1 MKIAWYSNAPWA
13 GTGYGQQT
21 DIFTELLAADGHDV
35 AILANYGLNGAP
47 RGWKN
52 MPVYP
57 GGYDMWANDVLSLHS
72 RHHFNESNGLILT
85 LCDVWVIKNPAL
97 KQMPMASWVPI
108 DHTPIPPK
116 VAQFFHEYN
125 AHPIAMS
132 KFGLAEL
139 QNLGFDSSYV
149 PHGIDTDVFRPV
161 TEIGGR
167 SVREVLGLPKD
178 AFVVGMNA
186 ANKGSQ
192 KIRKSFPQVFLAFAM
207 FQRKRPDA
215 ILYLHTEKFGHSAG
229 VDLIRL
235 AQACGVPE
243 DSIMYTDQYAYRMGL
258 KPELL
263 AAMYSAFDVLA
274 SPSMGEGFGIPVVEA
289 QACGVPVIVSDA
301 TAQPELCGSGWTV
314 GGVPDWDEAQASW
327 FHLPDVFEIAAAM
340 DEAYEGHGDREK
352 ARQFALQ
359 YHRTTVYRDYW
370 VPTLE
375 RLAKMVELPSV
386 DFEVEPVRFDG

>member
-1 MKIAWYSNAPWA
+1 VKIAWYSNAPWA

-85 LCDVWVIKNPAL
+85 LCDVWVIKNPVL
-97 KQMPMASWVPI
+97 KEMPLASWVPI

-139 QNLGFDSSYV
+139 QNLGLDSSYV
-149 PHGIDTDVFRPV
+149 PHGIDTDVFRPM
-161 TEIGGR
+161 TEVGGR
-167 SVREVLGLPKD
+167 PVREVLGLPAD

-243 DSIMYTDQYAYRMGL
+243 DSIRYTDQYAYRMGL

-263 AAMYSAFDVLA
+263 AAMYSCFDVLA

-340 DEAYEGHGDREK
+340 DEAYEGQGDREK

-359 YHRTTVYRDYW
+359 LPPHDG
-370 VPTLE
+370 VPGLLGADVGAVGE
-375 RLAKMVELPSV
+375 RWWSCRRLISRLS
-386 DFEVEPVRFDG
+386 R

>member
-21 DIFTELLAADGHDV
+21 DIFTELLTANGHDV

-47 RGWKN
+47 RGWKG

-97 KQMPMASWVPI
+97 KQMPLASWVPI

-116 VAQFFHEYN
+116 VAQFFAEYN

-139 QNLGFDSSYV
+139 QNLGFDASYV

-167 SVREVLGLPKD
+167 SVREVLGLPAD

-207 FQRKRPDA
+207 FRKKRPDA

-258 KPELL
+258 KPEML

-340 DEAYEGHGDREK
+340 DEAYEGQGDREK
-352 ARQFALQ
+352 ARQFALG
-359 YHRTTVYRDYW
+359 YHHTTVYRGSLGAD
-370 VPTLE
+370 VG
-375 RLAKMVELPSV
+375 AVG
-386 DFEVEPVRFDG
+386 DDGGVAVG

>member
-21 DIFTELLAADGHDV
+21 DITTELLTAAGHDV

-47 RGWKN
+47 RGWKG

-72 RHHFNESNGLILT
+72 RHHFGESNGLILT

-97 KQMPMASWVPI
+97 KEMPLASWVPI

-116 VAQFFHEYN
+116 VAQFFTEYN
-125 AHPIAMS
+125 SHPIAMS

-139 QNLGFDSSYV
+139 QNLGLEASYV
-149 PHGIDTDVFRPV
+149 PHAIDTDVFRPL
-161 TEIGGR
+161 TEIDGR
-167 SVREVLGLPKD
+167 PVREMMGLPDD

-186 ANKGSQ
+186 ANKGSH
-192 KIRKSFPQVFLAFAM
+192 KIRKSFPEVFLAFAM

-215 ILYLHTEKFGHSAG
+215 ILYLHAEKFGHSAG
-229 VDLIRL
+229 VDLVRL

-243 DSIMYTDQYAYRMGL
+243 DSIRYTDQYAYRMGL

-263 AAMYSAFDVLA
+263 AAMYSCFDVLA

-352 ARQFALQ
+352 ARQFALG
-359 YHRTTVYRDYW
+359 YSHTTVYEDHW

-375 RLAKMVELPSV
+375 RLSTMVELPSV

>member
-21 DIFTELLAADGHDV
+21 DIFTELLAANGHDV

-47 RGWKN
+47 RGWKG

-97 KQMPMASWVPI
+97 KQMPLASWVPI

-116 VAQFFHEYN
+116 VAQFFAEYN
-125 AHPIAMS
+125 SHPIAMS

-139 QNLGFDSSYV
+139 QNLGFDASYV

-167 SVREVLGLPKD
+167 SVREVLGLPAD

-207 FQRKRPDA
+207 FRKKRPDA

-258 KPELL
+258 KPEML

-340 DEAYEGHGDREK
+340 DEAYEGQGDREK
-352 ARQFALQ
+352 ARQFALG
-359 YHRTTVYRDYW
+359 YHHTTVYEDHW

-375 RLAKMVELPSV
+375 RLATMVELPSV

>member
-21 DIFTELLAADGHDV
+21 DIFTELLTANGHDV

-47 RGWKN
+47 RGWKG

-97 KQMPMASWVPI
+97 KQMPLASWVPI

-116 VAQFFHEYN
+116 VAQFFAEYN
-125 AHPIAMS
+125 SHPIAMS

-139 QNLGFDSSYV
+139 QNLGFDASYV

-167 SVREVLGLPKD
+167 SVREVLGLPDD

-207 FQRKRPDA
+207 FRKKRPDA

-258 KPELL
+258 KPEML

-340 DEAYEGHGDREK
+340 DEAYEGQGDREK
-352 ARQFALQ
+352 ARQFALG
-359 YHRTTVYRDYW
+359 YHHTTVYEDHW

-375 RLAKMVELPSV
+375 RLATMVELPSV

>member
-21 DIFTELLAADGHDV
+21 DIFTELLTANGHDV

-47 RGWKN
+47 RGWKG

-116 VAQFFHEYN
+116 VAQFFAEYN
-125 AHPIAMS
+125 SHPIAMS

-139 QNLGFDSSYV
+139 QNLGFDASYV

-167 SVREVLGLPKD
+167 SVREVLGLPAD

-258 KPELL
+258 KPEML

-340 DEAYEGHGDREK
+340 DEAYEGQGDREK
-352 ARQFALQ
+352 ARQFALG
-359 YHRTTVYRDYW
+359 YHHTTVYEDHW
-370 VPTLE
+370 VPTCWSGWRRWWSCR
-375 RLAKMVELPSV
+375 RLILRLS
-386 DFEVEPVRFDG
+386 R

>member
-21 DIFTELLAADGHDV
+21 DIFTELLTAAGHDV

-47 RGWKN
+47 RGWKG

-116 VAQFFHEYN
+116 VAQFFAEYN
-125 AHPIAMS
+125 SHPIAMS

-139 QNLGFDSSYV
+139 QNLGFDASYV

-167 SVREVLGLPKD
+167 SVREVLGLPAD

-258 KPELL
+258 KPEML

-340 DEAYEGHGDREK
+340 DEAYEGQGDREK
-352 ARQFALQ
+352 ARQFALG
-359 YHRTTVYRDYW
+359 YHHTTVYEDHW
-370 VPTLE
+370 VPVLE
-375 RLAKMVELPSV
+375 RLATMVELPSV

>member
-21 DIFTELLAADGHDV
+21 DIFTELLTANGHDV

-47 RGWKN
+47 RGWKG

-116 VAQFFHEYN
+116 VAQFFAEYN
-125 AHPIAMS
+125 SHPIAMS

-139 QNLGFDSSYV
+139 QNLGFDASYV

-167 SVREVLGLPKD
+167 SVREVLGVPAD

-207 FQRKRPDA
+207 FRKKRPDA

-258 KPELL
+258 KPEML

-340 DEAYEGHGDREK
+340 DEAYEGQGDREK
-352 ARQFALQ
+352 ARQFALG
-359 YHRTTVYRDYW
+359 YHHTTVYEDHW
-370 VPTLE
+370 VPVLE
-375 RLAKMVELPSV
+375 RLATMVELPSV

>member
-21 DIFTELLAADGHDV
+21 DITTELLTAAGHDV

-47 RGWKN
+47 RGWKG

-57 GGYDMWANDVLSLHS
+57 GGYDTWANDVLSLHS
-72 RHHFNESNGLILT
+72 RHHFGESNGVIVT

-97 KQMPMASWVPI
+97 KEMPLASWVPI

-116 VAQFFHEYN
+116 VAQFFAEYN
-125 AHPIAMS
+125 SHPIAMS

-139 QNLGFDSSYV
+139 QNLGLDASYV
-149 PHGIDTDVFRPV
+149 PHAIDTDLFRPL
-161 TEIGGR
+161 TEIDGR
-167 SVREVLGLPKD
+167 PVREVLGLPAD

-186 ANKGSQ
+186 ANKGSH

-215 ILYLHTEKFGHSAG
+215 ILYLHAEKFGHSAG
-229 VDLIRL
+229 VDLVRL

-243 DSIMYTDQYAYRMGL
+243 SAIRYTDQYAYRMGL

-263 AAMYSAFDVLA
+263 AAMYSCFDVLA

-327 FHLPDVFEIAAAM
+327 LHLPDVFEIAAAM
-340 DEAYEGHGDREK
+340 DEAYEGHGDREE
-352 ARQFALQ
+352 ARQFALG
-359 YHRTTVYRDYW
+359 YSHTTVYEDHW
-370 VPTLE
+370 VPVLE
-375 RLAKMVELPSV
+375 RLATMVELPSV

>member
-21 DIFTELLAADGHDV
+21 DIFTELLAANGHDV

-47 RGWKN
+47 RGWKG

-72 RHHFNESNGLILT
+72 RHHFNESNGLIVT

-97 KQMPMASWVPI
+97 KQMPLASWVPI

-116 VAQFFHEYN
+116 VAQFFAEYN
-125 AHPIAMS
+125 SHPIAMS

-139 QNLGFDSSYV
+139 QNLGFDASYV

-167 SVREVLGLPKD
+167 SVREVLGLPAD

-207 FQRKRPDA
+207 FRKKRPDA

-340 DEAYEGHGDREK
+340 DEAYEGQGDREK
-352 ARQFALQ
+352 ARQFALG
-359 YHRTTVYRDYW
+359 YHHTTVYEDHW

-375 RLAKMVELPSV
+375 RLATMVELPSV

>member
-21 DIFTELLAADGHDV
+21 DIFTELLAANGHDV

-47 RGWKN
+47 RGWKG

-72 RHHFNESNGLILT
+72 RHHFNESNGLIVT

-97 KQMPMASWVPI
+97 KQMPLASWVPI

-116 VAQFFHEYN
+116 VAQFFAEYN
-125 AHPIAMS
+125 SHPIAMS

-139 QNLGFDSSYV
+139 QNLGFDASYV

-167 SVREVLGLPKD
+167 SVREVLGLPAD

-215 ILYLHTEKFGHSAG
+215 ILYLHTEKYGHSAG

-243 DSIMYTDQYAYRMGL
+243 DSVRYTDQYAYRMGL

-340 DEAYEGHGDREK
+340 DEAYEGQGDREK
-352 ARQFALQ
+352 ARQFALG
-359 YHRTTVYRDYW
+359 YHHTTVYEDHW
-370 VPTLE
+370 VPVLE
-375 RLAKMVELPSV
+375 RLATMVELPSV
-386 DFEVEPVRFDG
+386 DFKVEPVRFDG

>member
-21 DIFTELLAADGHDV
+21 DIFTELLTANGHDV

-47 RGWKN
+47 RGWKG

-116 VAQFFHEYN
+116 VAQFFAEYN
-125 AHPIAMS
+125 SHPIAMS

-139 QNLGFDSSYV
+139 QNLGFDASYV

-167 SVREVLGLPKD
+167 SVREVLGLPDD

-207 FQRKRPDA
+207 FCKKRPDA

-258 KPELL
+258 KPEML

-340 DEAYEGHGDREK
+340 DEAYEGQGDREK
-352 ARQFALQ
+352 ARQFALG
-359 YHRTTVYRDYW
+359 YHHTTVYEDHW

-375 RLAKMVELPSV
+375 RLATMVELPSV

>member
-47 RGWKN
+47 RGWKGL
-52 MPVYP
+52 PVYP

-116 VAQFFHEYN
+116 VAQFFAEYN
-125 AHPIAMS
+125 SHPIAMS

-139 QNLGFDSSYV
+139 QNLGFDASYV

-167 SVREVLGLPKD
+167 SVREVLGLPAD

-207 FQRKRPDA
+207 FRKKRPDA

-258 KPELL
+258 KPEML

-340 DEAYEGHGDREK
+340 DEAYEGQGDREK
-352 ARQFALQ
+352 ARQFALG
-359 YHRTTVYRDYW
+359 YHHTTVYRGSLGAD
-370 VPTLE
+370 VG
-375 RLAKMVELPSV
+375 AAC
-386 DFEVEPVRFDG
+386 DDGGVAVG

>member
-1 MKIAWYSNAPWA
+1 VKIAWYSNAPWA

-85 LCDVWVIKNPAL
+85 LCDVWVIKNPVL
-97 KQMPMASWVPI
+97 KEMPLASWVPI

-139 QNLGFDSSYV
+139 QNLGLDSSYV
-149 PHGIDTDVFRPV
+149 PHGIDTDVFRPM
-161 TEIGGR
+161 TEVGGR
-167 SVREVLGLPKD
+167 SVREVLGLPAD

-243 DSIMYTDQYAYRMGL
+243 DSIRYTDQYAYRMGL

-263 AAMYSAFDVLA
+263 AAMYSCFDVLA

-340 DEAYEGHGDREK
+340 DEAYEGQGDREK

-359 YHRTTVYRDYW
+359 YHHTTVYRDYW

-375 RLAKMVELPSV
+375 RLATMVELPSV
-386 DFEVEPVRFDG
+386 DFKVEPVRFDG

>member
-21 DIFTELLAADGHDV
+21 DIFTELLAANGHDV

-47 RGWKN
+47 RGWKG

-72 RHHFNESNGLILT
+72 RHHFNESNGLIVT

-97 KQMPMASWVPI
+97 KQMPLASWVPI

-116 VAQFFHEYN
+116 VAQFFAEYN

-139 QNLGFDSSYV
+139 QNLGFDASYV

-167 SVREVLGLPKD
+167 SVREVLGLPAD

-207 FQRKRPDA
+207 FRKKRPDA
-215 ILYLHTEKFGHSAG
+215 ILYLHTEKYGHSAG

-258 KPELL
+258 KPEML

-340 DEAYEGHGDREK
+340 DEAYEGQGDREK
-352 ARQFALQ
+352 ARQFALG
-359 YHRTTVYRDYW
+359 YHHTTVYEDHW
-370 VPTLE
+370 VPTLD
-375 RLAKMVELPSV
+375 RLATMVELPSV
-386 DFEVEPVRFDG
+386 DFDVEPVRFDG

>member
-21 DIFTELLAADGHDV
+21 DIFTELLTANGHDV

-47 RGWKN
+47 RGWKG

-116 VAQFFHEYN
+116 VAQFFAEYN
-125 AHPIAMS
+125 SHPIAMS

-139 QNLGFDSSYV
+139 QNLGFDASYV

-167 SVREVLGLPKD
+167 SVRDVLGLPAD

-207 FQRKRPDA
+207 FRKKRPDA

-258 KPELL
+258 KPEML

-340 DEAYEGHGDREK
+340 DEAYEGQGDREK
-352 ARQFALQ
+352 ARQFALG
-359 YHRTTVYRDYW
+359 YHHTTVYEDHW

-375 RLAKMVELPSV
+375 RLATMVELPSV

>member
-21 DIFTELLAADGHDV
+21 DIFTELLTANGHDV

-47 RGWKN
+47 RGWKG

-116 VAQFFHEYN
+116 VAQFFAEYN
-125 AHPIAMS
+125 SHPIAMS

-139 QNLGFDSSYV
+139 QNLGFDASYV

-167 SVREVLGLPKD
+167 SVREVLGLPAD

-258 KPELL
+258 KPEML

-340 DEAYEGHGDREK
+340 DEAYEGQGDREK
-352 ARQFALQ
+352 ARQFALG
-359 YHRTTVYRDYW
+359 YHHTTVYEDHW
-370 VPTLE
+370 VPVLE
-375 RLAKMVELPSV
+375 RLATMVELPSV

>member
-21 DIFTELLAADGHDV
+21 DIFTELLTAAGHDV

-47 RGWKN
+47 RGWKG

-97 KQMPMASWVPI
+97 KQMPLASWVPI

-116 VAQFFHEYN
+116 VAQFFAEYN
-125 AHPIAMS
+125 SHPIAMS

-139 QNLGFDSSYV
+139 QNLGFDASYV

-167 SVREVLGLPKD
+167 SVREVLGLPAD

-207 FQRKRPDA
+207 FRKKRPDA

-258 KPELL
+258 KPEML

-340 DEAYEGHGDREK
+340 DEAYEGQGDREK
-352 ARQFALQ
+352 ARQFALG
-359 YHRTTVYRDYW
+359 YHHTTVYEDHW
-370 VPTLE
+370 VPTLD
-375 RLAKMVELPSV
+375 RLATMVELPSV

>member
-21 DIFTELLAADGHDV
+21 DIFTELLTANGHDV

-47 RGWKN
+47 RGWKG

-116 VAQFFHEYN
+116 VAQFFAEYN
-125 AHPIAMS
+125 SHPIAMS

-139 QNLGFDSSYV
+139 QNLGFDASYV

-167 SVREVLGLPKD
+167 SVREVLGLPAD

-207 FQRKRPDA
+207 FRKKRPDA

-258 KPELL
+258 KPEML

-340 DEAYEGHGDREK
+340 DEAYEGQGDREK
-352 ARQFALQ
+352 ARQFALG
-359 YHRTTVYRDYW
+359 YHHTTVYEDHW

-375 RLAKMVELPSV
+375 RLATMVELPSV